1 MWNIASDASDASHS
15 EVEILLFYLG
25 VIRSKWNNASDASHS
40 EVEIL
45 LFYLGAIKL

>member
-1 MWNIASDASDASHS
+1 MWNKASDASHS

-25 VIRSKWNNASDASHS
+25 VTRSTWDKASDASHS

-45 LFYLGAIKL
+45 LLFLGEPKL